1 MPQYTQNKRPVVLN
15 LDKHLSDLTDKEAAY
30 ILNHTSLLN
39 IRSGKGGNLGPGK
52 PLPANYKAC
61 DITQPAG
68 ETYTVGGYRSP
79 LTKEV
84 YSWHYN
90 SNGVHYILRTSN
102 NGCDIVYYDGCLEV
116 SAEPRHSIEN
126 FRAYLAIEKICAN
139 RDGKQLIWVNGIG
152 DINQLDV
159 EASIATNNFTTP
171 FFDRCANECAHIK
184 MCVPD
189 PCECLQAEWVPTAV
203 ADISLS
209 NMMLDSPF
217 QFIFKHVYYD
227 GRESEW
233 SSPSTTYYQST
244 KGCDT
249 TAGFSRC
256 IKLRVPVGNPFV
268 DRIKIGFTTQASDE
282 TGALIWY
289 ETEIVEKYKKYNNAQ
304 EKWYDRDLAELA
316 NYSDTDCSFDY
327 YFCNDRQ
334 RIPIDPQEISRVY
347 NPIPRD
353 VQGLIN
359 IREAIGFYN
368 YVQGNCPI
376 DKIQTEK
383 FNITPDCSQAAQV
396 CNTEYAT
403 ITVRAIV
410 INQEDNIAGLVFRE
424 GSVLNEPDDITVPAY
439 FGTMTHTY
447 SNTYGQKF
455 NDTTRNFIAYIDGT
469 DYWGEMKQWEA
480 SNGFSNNTEKGV
492 ISLPDSF
499 LDLFP
504 VSFVSAV
511 SQYALSLK
519 NSSKY
524 LYQEAKIRVPK
535 GQRGVIR
542 IASHFQTSGAGS
554 NQNTSTNVM
563 GVFDIRD
570 YVNGNNP
577 YPITDQTVEEVE
589 FDTCN
594 GDVELFQTLFI
605 RDESV
610 DKAGG
615 SAYSGYVKDSN
626 DRPVEGAIVTYQDS
640 SFLGYTDHNGYYHFY
655 KDGADN
661 ADIYIW
667 VEQDCGAFQ
676 IVKTTTITGSEG
688 VTTSLDF
695 TITEGNYENDM
706 YANVVVPVRDCNG
719 NPISGIRV
727 SLTGSKYT
735 ITDSAG
741 NATFKVRNYTARD
754 RFVRAFALNYSGCF
768 TKDCSDACNPCMPTS
783 GVLLPACF
791 SGVPTVTMGTLVLNI
806 ASLVSEINGLKA
818 GGRYEWAIVIKGDC
832 GRISAAYPRNF
843 TNIPKTQEKGY
854 LGFCEFAYDGTGMIL
869 PSWGKCLQILR
880 SKNLNNYELQWKVDK
895 KETTADGKIKL
906 TIQSLN
912 DYNAQYGFQTN
923 TTYQWVKG
931 DRIEFIYNGD
941 GSILTTAVNGVL
953 NYLVLNPYNDVDISG
968 EQNDANFFNQLLLE
982 GDAKL
987 NGITEGAIFELQRP
1001 LPATSEQIYYS
1012 ICASIPIVNGQ
1023 LVYPTGTFST
1033 FDTFLVN
1040 RTITSQSGSF
1050 VGTFEHHSPNDFWGN
1065 RVSDAGKRYVANR
1078 FENER
1083 RYGRNISINSP
1094 TVVNRFGDLVKRFE
1108 APEQGD
1114 ITAMTIIDGK
1124 IIMAICEND
1133 NFLAQSA
1140 DELVRVGSDGIIRA
1154 LPPDAIISDADP
1166 KIYGAYGC
1174 QYDDIGSV
1182 YFGDGF
1188 AAWVD
1193 SNKNVDVSHDFNAAK
1208 NISYGKTESYFRIR
1222 CRAKENHNSV
1232 QTDPLNKFRWATGF
1246 NFSTGELYRT
1256 LKTLRLLSINNEI
1269 RPFEKLN
1276 DTLIYHPDSQEYLGF
1291 ASFTPEYFSQFDLNT
1306 DEGCAFVS
1314 YSQGV
1319 PYIHP
1324 VITDRFNEFF
1334 GIACDEVI
1342 WVTINK
1348 EPNKVKRAMAIEVK
1362 SEKRWFSKEVTTSL
1376 PNFISEIPPIKWKR
1390 ENEKWSA
1397 GFLFNKNS
1405 RSGLYGNSKDFVQQE
1420 TRGEWINC
1428 ILIKNNTDQLKYNT
1442 IDNANRVLYN
1452 ELGDIIVKFTLV
1464 EQTGMTENV

>member
-1 MPQYTQNKRPVVLN
+1 MSQYVQNKRPIVLN
-15 LDKHLSDLTDKEAAY
+15 LDKHLSDLTDKESAY

-52 PLPANYKAC
+52 PLPANFQAC

-102 NGCDIVYYDGCLEV
+102 DGCDIVYYDGCLEL
-116 SAEPRHSIEN
+116 SAEPKNSIEN
-126 FRAYLAIEKICAN
+126 WRAYLAIEKVCAN
-139 RDGKQLIWVNGIG
+139 RDGKQLVWVNGIG
-152 DINQLDV
+152 NIHQLDV
-159 EASIATNNFTTP
+159 EASIATNNFTTA
-171 FFDRCANECAHIK
+171 FFNRCANECAHIN

-189 PCECLQAEWVPTAV
+189 PCECLQAEWVPIGV
-203 ADISLS
+203 ADLSL
-209 NMMLDSPF
+209 NNDMLDSPF

-233 SSPSTTYYQST
+233 SIPSTTYYQST
-244 KGCDT
+244 RGCNS

-256 IKLRVPVGNPFV
+256 IKLRVPIGNPFV

-359 IREAIGFYN
+359 IKEALGFYN

-376 DKIQTEK
+376 DKIQLEK
-383 FNITPDCSQAAQV
+383 LSITADCTAANQNCNVEYVTVTARALIVDSQFGLSSFIFRQGGVFND
-396 CNTEYAT
+396 
-403 ITVRAIV
+403 
-410 INQEDNIAGLVFRE
+410 
-424 GSVLNEPDDITVPAY
+424 PDDISDPAY
-439 FGTMTHTY
+439 FGGE
-447 SNTYGQKF
+447 SKDDSLSYGQKF
-455 NDTTRNFIAYIDGT
+455 NDKTRNFIAYIEGT
-469 DYWGEMKQWEA
+469 DYWAEMKQWEA
-480 SNGFSNNTEKGV
+480 GTGFVNNQQKDVLV
-492 ISLPDSF
+492 ITDVPDYVKQ
-499 LDLFP
+499 LRDGG
-504 VSFVSAV
+504 
-511 SQYALSLK
+511 
-519 NSSKY
+519 KY
-524 LYQEAKIRVPK
+524 MYQEAKIRVPK
-535 GQRGVIR
+535 GTRGYIR
-542 IASHFQTSGAGS
+542 LTSHHSTSGSGD
-554 NQNTSTNVM
+554 NQNTSTYVKGTM
-563 GVFDIRD
+563 DIRD
-570 YVNGNNP
+570 YQNGVTV
-577 YPITDQTVEEVE
+577 YPVANENVHELY

-594 GDVELFQTLFI
+594 GDVEIFEAFLIQDHTEFGT
-605 RDESV
+605 V
-610 DKAGG
+610 G
-615 SAYSGYVKDSN
+615 SANAGYLKDGDGN
-626 DRPVEGAIVTYQDS
+626 PIEGAEVLLTATSAVYS
-640 SFLGYTDHNGYYHFY
+640 TTDFNGFYHLSRGVMAPF
-655 KDGADN
+655 DLDLS
-661 ADIYIW
+661 
-667 VEQDCGAFQ
+667 VEQDCGDFQ
-676 IVKTTTITGSEG
+676 VVRTVEASGSAG
-688 VTTSLDF
+688 VTEMQDF
-695 TITEGNYENDM
+695 VITEGYYDYDM
-706 YANVVVPVRDCNG
+706 YANVVVPVKDCNG
-719 NPISGIRV
+719 NGIAGVRV
-727 SLTGSKYT
+727 ALSGSKYKV
-735 ITDSAG
+735 TDGNG
-741 NATFKVRNYTARD
+741 NATFKIRNYSSRD
-754 RFVRAFALNYSGCF
+754 RQVLAVLINYNGCY
-768 TKDCSDACNPCMPTS
+768 TKDCNDNCNPCMPTAVS
-783 GVLLPACF
+783 NMPACF
-791 SGVPTVTMGTLVLNI
+791 VGTPDAPTVTTSILVLNI
-806 ASLVSEINGLKA
+806 ESIISEANGLKA
-818 GGRYEWAIVIKGDC
+818 GGRYEFAVVVKGDC
-832 GRISAAYPRNF
+832 GRISAAYPITF
-843 TNIPKTQEKGY
+843 INIPKTQEKGF
-854 LGFCEFAYDGTGMIL
+854 LGFCNFNYSSTGMTF

-880 SKNLNNYELQWKVDK
+880 STNLNNYELQWKIDK
-895 KETTADGKIKL
+895 LERTSDGKIKL

-912 DYNAQYGFQTN
+912 DYNAQYGFETN
-923 TTYQWVKG
+923 TTYQWGKG

-941 GSILTTAVNGVL
+941 GNIFTTGVNGVL
-953 NYLVLNPYNDVDISG
+953 NYLALSPFNDVAISG
-968 EQNDANFFNQLLLE
+968 EADDPNFFNQLLIQDD
-982 GDAKL
+982 GKL
-987 NGITEGAIFELQRP
+987 SGLKEGAIIELQRP
-1001 LPATSEQIYYS
+1001 VGATSEQIYHS
-1012 ICASIPIVNGQ
+1012 ICAVIPIENGQ
-1023 LVYPTGTFST
+1023 LLYPSGTFTT

-1040 RTITSQSGSF
+1040 RTITSQTGSF
-1050 VGTFEHHSPNDFWGN
+1050 VATFEHHSPNDFWGN

-1094 TVVNRFGDLVKRFE
+1094 TVFNRFGDLVKRFE

-1114 ITAMTIIDGK
+1114 ITAMHIIDGR

-1133 NFLAQSA
+1133 NFIAQSA
-1140 DELVRVGSDGIIRA
+1140 DELVRVGGDGVIRA
-1154 LPPDAIISDADP
+1154 LPPDSIISDADP

-1188 AAWVD
+1188 ASWVD
-1193 SNKNVDVSHDFNAAK
+1193 TNKNVDVSHDFNAAK

-1222 CRAKENHNSV
+1222 CRAKENHNAA

-1276 DTLIYHPDSQEYLGF
+1276 DTLVYHPDSQEYLGF
-1291 ASFTPEYFSQFDLNT
+1291 ASFTPEFFSQFDLST
-1306 DEGCAFVS
+1306 DEGCAFVA

-1324 VITDRFNEFF
+1324 IISDRFNEFF
-1334 GIACDEVI
+1334 GIACDEIVWI
-1342 WVTINK
+1342 TLNQN
-1348 EPNKVKRAMAIEVK
+1348 PNKVKRGMAVEVK
-1362 SEKRWFSKEVTTSL
+1362 SEKMWFLKEVTTSL
-1376 PNFISEIPPIKWKR
+1376 PNFISEVPPIKWKR

-1405 RSGLYGNSKDFVQQE
+1405 RSGLYGNSKDTVASD
-1420 TRGEWINC
+1420 TRGEWING

-1452 ELGDIIVKFTLV
+1452 ELGDVIIKYAMV
-1464 EQTGMTENV
+1464 EQTGMEVNV